1 MAGGARAAAPGEL
14 IATRQEGKIASY
26 ESELSTLRRELQQLA
41 GRVSGNEEAVL
52 GLGDDLKVHGS
63 MLQEVSQKQDQ
74 LGGQVRTMTSTITLH
89 SKETGTT
96 ATAVKELR
104 AKMQGMAASLTM
116 LKTQASIAKQEAAK
130 TQSSITNMS
139 RLMLKIDGKLASPAA
154 QVRPRLAEVQQAE
167 DTEVDEND
175 LFGEEGES
183 SAGQGA
189 AHATDVVVVDE
200 EVANTSSLESSSP
213 VSPVATPVTARPKAA
228 KSKATKSRA
237 ASTTPKAAPAA
248 AKTAPG
254 KRAAEGSPAERTR
267 QKSARRT
274 SA

>member
-1 MAGGARAAAPGEL
+1 MG
-14 IATRQEGKIASY
+14 
-26 ESELSTLRRELQQLA
+26 
-41 GRVSGNEEAVL
+41 
-52 GLGDDLKVHGS
+52 
-63 MLQEVSQKQDQ
+63 
-74 LGGQVRTMTSTITLH
+74 
-89 SKETGTT
+89 
-96 ATAVKELR
+96 
-104 AKMQGMAASLTM
+104 GMAASLTM

-167 DTEVDEND
+167 DTEVDESD

-189 AHATDVVVVDE
+189 AHATNVVVVDE

-213 VSPVATPVTARPKAA
+213 VSPVATPVTARPKAAA

-267 QKSARRT
+267 QKSAHAARRRD
-274 SA
+274 SGADGGRRSGRWGRCGSSRFRG